1 MAKKSTNTQG
11 NPWHSEENGQF
22 VSKNEV
28 IFSTENEEQNK
39 AFEILGVNNNNE
51 GEIIKN
57 FSPETAEKI
66 KKWKQ
71 QKNGELTDENFAKAR
86 TVLEG
91 MMIGNK
97 ILGRNVCYYSP
108 STNIEAVN
116 QLNKVLFDINKD
128 FGEILHNLF
137 TFGNA
142 AMSVREIPK
151 IQAQIREDAITNAQK
166 IAKILGVESTVCEEF
181 LKSDEF
187 NSSIGYLTHRKVPRG
202 NVGGQWCGIYG
213 PEGRGRGGAS
223 IFINPDITN
232 QNIIGGNMVYD
243 VAAHELGHQVH
254 QSMHFNILSTSE
266 KRELNEI
273 ILETMSSGTTWYG
286 QTDRDECAAEAFA
299 DYYSNNGNCSYPG
312 HKKIVDYLLSKYKK
326 YFKN

>member
-71 QKNGELTDENFAKAR
+71 LKNNDLTTDGFEKAKS
-86 TVLEG
+86 VSEG
-91 MMIGNK
+91 ITIGNK

-116 QLNKVLFDINKD
+116 QLNRALFDINKD
-128 FGEILHNLF
+128 FGEILYNLF
-137 TFGNA
+137 TYQNTMLDGTKLP
-142 AMSVREIPK
+142 E
-151 IQAQIREDAITNAQK
+151 IQAQIREDAKINVQK

-181 LKSDEF
+181 LKTKTFSASLDYL
-187 NSSIGYLTHRKVPRG
+187 IGRKPPKG
-202 NVGGQWCGIYG
+202 STLGEWGGIYG
-213 PEGRGRGGAS
+213 PQGKGRGGAS
-223 IFINPDITN
+223 IYINPEITN
-232 QNIIGGNMVYD
+232 KNTPGDKVYY
-243 VAAHELGHQVH
+243 VATHELGHQVH
-254 QSMHFNILSTSE
+254 MSMYFNILSASE
-266 KRELNEI
+266 KKELNEI
-273 ILETMSSGTTWYG
+273 ILETMAEGTTWYG
-286 QTDRDECAAEAFA
+286 QTDRDECAAEAVA

-312 HKKIVDYLLSKYKK
+312 HKKIVDYLLLKYKK